1 MRGLHYP
8 ICWLINGYQWL
19 ISPVLGPH
27 CRHLPTCSEF
37 ALEAFERHGL
47 WLGTALSI
55 GRLLRCHPW
64 GTSGYDPVPEVRDL
78 REKSKARASS
88 RSIE

>member
-8 ICWLINGYQWL
+8 VCWLIKCYRWS
-19 ISPVLGPH
+19 ISPVLGPR

-47 WLGTALSI
+47 WRGAVLSI
-55 GRLLRCHPW
+55 GRILRCHPW
-64 GTSGYDPVPEVRDL
+64 GTNGYDPVPEVR
-78 REKSKARASS
+78 E
-88 RSIE
+88 